1 MSTEESGYVD
11 PADQWVLDPETGT
24 YQLRLDVPQQAYQQP
39 QQQGYAPGDTG
50 SGYTS
55 HDGYDGYD
63 GGGHDGHGYDGRT
76 AAAGYGGTAESPA
89 QAAAHQAPPEPPGY
103 APYEVPDALT
113 AYDGYGPPDTPGTP
127 PAYDGYGAPDTP
139 PSYGGYAPESP
150 SGSPGDPD
158 GTGAQPPVPDRPAS
172 VPVPGGR
179 RAARQAQ
186 KRRPAGLPL
195 KGGPMLWRAGAAC
208 AVLLVG
214 AIVGVAALG
223 GGGGGSMHT
232 VDVGAAG
239 SKVPTHTGAMNVL
252 LLSAHPAAGS
262 ADSAVLVHLAADRG
276 SATALAIPSALRTDI
291 PDCPAAG
298 GKGTVGGAK
307 GQPFSAALSGGRD
320 AGCALLTVRQL
331 TKLSVDHVVMVDYA
345 AAKGVKGVA
354 AADTCVDRTVT
365 VPRTLTALANA
376 KPGALTADTPI
387 GTPETLSNVAAALG
401 AIAPKN
407 TTFLTLPVT
416 NGTPDPD
423 KARQVYAL
431 LANDVSLSAAAKP
444 AAPDPKLVG
453 PKAVPHET
461 RVIIY
466 NGTGVFGASQDVLAW
481 LQTTQGVDRSTNG
494 GDAHAKAARTTLQYA
509 PNQADQ
515 ARSLAAMMHL
525 PASALVEGTKDATPR
540 ANMTLTLGSD
550 YSAPGVP
557 VGPPTSAP
565 KGVTPRP
572 GNSVHC

>member
-1 MSTEESGYVD
+1 MSTEESGYID

-24 YQLRLDVPQQAYQQP
+24 YQLRLDVPQQPYQP
-39 QQQGYAPGDTG
+39 SEQQGFAPGGDAYG
-50 SGYTS
+50 S
-55 HDGYDGYD
+55 
-63 GGGHDGHGYDGRT
+63 GGHDGYGDNGGYGYGGHPV
-76 AAAGYGGTAESPA
+76 AAGYGGMAEPPA
-89 QAAAHQAPPEPPGY
+89 QDAYRAPEPPGY
-103 APYEVPDALT
+103 APYEVPDVPA
-113 AYDGYGPPDTPGTP
+113 AYSGYDGYE
-127 PAYDGYGAPDTP
+127 APDTP
-139 PSYGGYAPESP
+139 DAPPAYGGYQAPDAQEA
-150 SGSPGDPD
+150 PD
-158 GTGAQPPVPDRPAS
+158 TPDAEADADADADADAYDTGTQPPVPERTAPVPA
-172 VPVPGGR
+172 PAPGGR

-195 KGGPMLWRAGAAC
+195 KGGPKVWGAAGAA
-208 AVLLVG
+208 LLVCVV
-214 AIVGVAALG
+214 VGVATLGG

-232 VDVGAAG
+232 VDVGSAG
-239 SKVPTHTGAMNVL
+239 SKTPTHTGAMNVL

-276 SATALAIPSALRTDI
+276 SATALAIPSTLRTDI
-291 PDCPAAG
+291 PDCPGSG

-307 GQPFSAALSGGRD
+307 GQPFSAALGGGRD

-331 TKLSVDHVVMVDYA
+331 TKLAVDHVVMVDYT

-354 AADTCVDRTVT
+354 AGDTCVDRTVT
-365 VPRTLTALANA
+365 VPRTLTALANG
-376 KPGALTADTPI
+376 KPGALTADTPV

-401 AIAPKN
+401 AIDPKN
-407 TTFLTLPVT
+407 TTFLTLPAV
-416 NGTPDPD
+416 NGAPDPD
-423 KARQVYAL
+423 KAPQVYAL

-453 PKAVPHET
+453 KKAVPHET
-461 RVIIY
+461 RVMIY

-494 GDAHAKAARTTLQYA
+494 GDAHSKAAKTTLQYA

-515 ARSLAAMMHL
+515 ARSLAAMMGL
-525 PASALVEGTKDATPR
+525 PASALVEGTKDAAPK
-540 ANMTLTLGSD
+540 ANMTLTLGAD

-565 KGVTPRP
+565 KGVTTTP
-572 GNSVHC
+572 GTSAHC